1 MKKGFFV
8 LLMLSLACVVWA
20 QAPHKYGI
28 KCGIVKTVTDNGGRK
43 SYNTLWFDN
52 YGAREKSVT
61 TMDMGGGMGEAEWIT
76 ISLEDGNSYMID
88 NTRQAVTVM
97 KRQDVNYLDM
107 PEQQAKARK
116 AKVLGEETIGGRKC
130 VKWEEHVKQV
140 LHTATVVS
148 WVWKGIPVQYN
159 IDNPKSQT
167 TLVELKQPKSI
178 DPKTFAIP
186 KDYKQ
191 KNL

>member
-1 MKKGFFV
+1 MKKLITLAV
-8 LLMLSLACVVWA
+8 LLLFTAGGFA
-20 QAPHKYGI
+20 QNYHKYDI
-28 KCGIVKTVTDNGGRK
+28 KCGIVKTETNSSGRI
-43 SYNTLWFDN
+43 SRNTLWFDD
-52 YGAREKSVT
+52 YGAKEKSVT
-61 TMDMGGGMGEAEWIT
+61 TMDMGGGMGQAEWIT
-76 ISLEDGNSYMID
+76 ISLEDGKSYMLD
-88 NTRQAVTVM
+88 NSRKTVTVT
-97 KRQDVNYLDM
+97 KRQDINYLDM
-107 PEQQAKARK
+107 PEQVARARK
-116 AKVLGEETIGGRKC
+116 AKVVGEETVGGRKC
-130 VKWEEHVKQV
+130 VKWEEKVKQV

>member
-1 MKKGFFV
+1 MKKIICVLV
-8 LLMLSLACVVWA
+8 LLGLALGANA
-20 QAPHKYGI
+20 QVPRKYGI
-28 KCGIVKTVTDNGGRK
+28 KCGIVKTVTESSGRK

-52 YGAREKSVT
+52 YGAKEKSVT
-61 TMDMGGGMGEAEWIT
+61 TMDMGGGMGQAEWIT
-76 ISLEDGNSYMID
+76 ISLEDGKSYMLD
-88 NTRQAVTVM
+88 NSRKTVTVT
-97 KRQDVNYLDM
+97 KRQDINYLDM
-107 PEQQAKARK
+107 PEQVARARK
-116 AKVLGEETIGGRKC
+116 AKVVGEETVGGRKC
-130 VKWEEHVKQV
+130 VKWEEKVKQV